1 MKIEMMPVISIY
13 DLEAALLAQYDID
26 WTGEL
31 ASFLFGDS
39 YVNDSY
45 KSFWFAEMDEYTGK
59 PWQDE
64 ESIRVENCVKSILQD
79 ALPGYDRCLID
90 VSW

>member
-1 MKIEMMPVISIY
+1 MKYEMMPVISIY
-13 DLEAALLAQYDID
+13 DLEDALLAQYDID

-39 YVNDSY
+39 FINDSY
-45 KSFWFAEMDEYTGK
+45 KSYWFAEMDEYTGK
-59 PWQDE
+59 PWQNE
-64 ESIRVENCVKSILQD
+64 EYIRVENCVKSILQD
-79 ALPGYDRCLID
+79 VLPGHKRCLID